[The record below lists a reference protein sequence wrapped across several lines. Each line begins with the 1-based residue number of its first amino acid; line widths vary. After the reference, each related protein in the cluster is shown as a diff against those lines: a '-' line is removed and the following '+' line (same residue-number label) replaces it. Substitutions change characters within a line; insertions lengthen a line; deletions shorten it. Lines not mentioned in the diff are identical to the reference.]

1 MPPLLLRLRGGR
13 GSAPAAAVAAA
24 HGFPPPTD
32 DDTDYLTALPQ
43 CVITVILRLLPGRDL
58 LAAKMA
64 HRSLGAAMRH
74 DPSTW
79 EPAAMQSGG
88 WRMRRDAGEGWEALF
103 RRMHVGAGQQRI
115 VSLGGCDENEYP
127 TRTVDCYLLGSD
139 EWVRA
144 APLRVPR
151 DAPCAAT
158 DSESIFI
165 LGGWDCRRDKA
176 LRSAERASFDSF
188 PLLADDPPPKPSP
201 DPRRDDYDPDD
212 DDPDADMAYPDDV
225 YGDSDGDIVDEDD
238 ITESDLENADGE
250 SPWQE
255 PRPSSVLYG
264 PGLREGKSTVVW
276 TAHPAMTQPR
286 CFAAAT
292 CDEMKRLWVVGGGSS
307 LYQGAETYGEL
318 EFLEAGATEWRRAGV
333 MAEPRCGL
341 ALACDARASTLFLVG
356 GYSGGLSYQKT
367 VDAHDMRTGAS
378 HRLPDMRDHRS
389 GPGAACGPDGCLYVV
404 GGSPNGQR
412 MLGSCERYDP
422 REGTW
427 HPLADLLTSRGYL
440 SSTFALDGKLYT
452 AGGCGKSFGD
462 PVDAFEVYEPA
473 ADKWRALAPLRAPRS
488 NLSLVLAL

>member
-1 MPPLLLRLRGGR
+1 MEDGRRRLI
-13 GSAPAAAVAAA
+13 
-24 HGFPPPTD
+24 
-32 DDTDYLTALPQ
+32 YLTALPQ

-115 VSLGGCDENEYP
+115 VSLGGCDENEFP

-176 LRSAERASFDSF
+176 LCSAERASFDAF
-188 PLLADDPPPKPSP
+188 PRRADDPPPEASR
-201 DPRRDDYDPDD
+201 DLRRDYNDAEDPEET
-212 DDPDADMAYPDDV
+212 YPDDV

-255 PRPSSVLYG
+255 TRPSSVWS
-264 PGLREGKSTVVW
+264 K
-276 TAHPAMTQPR
+276 HPSMTQPR

>member
-1 MPPLLLRLRGGR
+1 MQLELALRGGR
-13 GSAPAAAVAAA
+13 GSAPVQPATHDYLTA
-24 HGFPPPTD
+24 HGLPHPPD
-32 DDTDYLTALPQ
+32 DETDYLTALPQ

-127 TRTVDCYLLGSD
+127 TRTVDCYLLSSD

-144 APLRVPR
+144 TPLRVPR

-176 LRSAERASFDSF
+176 LCSAERASFDAF
-188 PLLADDPPPKPSP
+188 PRRADDPPPEASR
-201 DPRRDDYDPDD
+201 DLRRDYNDAEDPDET
-212 DDPDADMAYPDDV
+212 YPDDV

-255 PRPSSVLYG
+255 TRPSSVWS
-264 PGLREGKSTVVW
+264 K
-276 TAHPAMTQPR
+276 HPSMTQPR

-318 EFLEAGATEWRRAGV
+318 EFLEAGGTEWRRAGV